1 MDVLIIIS
9 LIILAIILLL
19 VEIFLLP
26 GISVAGVLAGGCI
39 LYANYYAFANMG
51 NVAGFITLA
60 VSVSACMGAL
70 LLFMRSKTLD
80 KLALKKNIS
89 SKIDR
94 NAEALVKTGDTGVTT
109 TRLAQIGYAE
119 INGRI
124 VEVKSTG
131 DFIDQKTPVQVVR
144 ITDGII
150 QVEPI
155 Q

>member
-1 MDVLIIIS
+1 MDVLIIIG

-26 GISVAGVLAGGCI
+26 GISIAGVLAGGCI

-51 NVAGFITLA
+51 SVAGFITMA
-60 VSVSACMGAL
+60 VSILACLGAL
-70 LLFMRSKTLD
+70 IFFMRSKTLD
-80 KLALKKNIS
+80 NLALKKDIN

-94 NAEALVKTGDTGVTT
+94 SAEAMVRIGDTGITT

-119 INGRI
+119 INERI
-124 VEVKSTG
+124 VEVKSAG
-131 DFIDQKTPVQVVR
+131 DFIDSKTPIRVVR

-150 QVEPI
+150 LVEAMP
-155 Q
+155 

>member
-1 MDVLIIIS
+1 MDVLIIIG

-26 GISVAGVLAGGCI
+26 GISIAGVLAGGCI

-51 NVAGFITLA
+51 SVAGFITMA
-60 VSVSACMGAL
+60 VSILACLGAL
-70 LLFMRSKTLD
+70 ILFMRSKTLD
-80 KLALKKNIS
+80 NLALKKDIN

-94 NAEALVKTGDTGVTT
+94 SAEAMIRIGDTGITT

-119 INGRI
+119 INERI
-124 VEVKSTG
+124 VEVKSAG
-131 DFIDQKTPVQVVR
+131 DFIDPKTPIRVVR

-150 QVEPI
+150 LVEAMP
-155 Q
+155 

>member
-26 GISVAGVLAGGCI
+26 GISVAGILAGGSI

-51 NVAGFITLA
+51 STAGFITMT
-60 VSVSACMGAL
+60 VSALACVGTL
-70 LLFMRSKTLD
+70 ILFMRSKTLD
-80 KLALKKNIS
+80 NLALKKNIN
-89 SKIDR
+89 SKVDR
-94 NAEALVKTGDTGVTT
+94 SAEALVKTGDTGVTT

-119 INGRI
+119 INERI
-124 VEVKSTG
+124 VEVKSAG
-131 DFIDQKTPVQVVR
+131 DFIDPKTPIRVVR

-150 QVEPI
+150 LVEAI
-155 Q
+155 L

>member
-1 MDVLIIIS
+1 MDVLIIIG

-26 GISVAGVLAGGCI
+26 GISIAGVLAGGCI

-51 NVAGFITLA
+51 SVAGFITMA
-60 VSVSACMGAL
+60 VSILACLGAL
-70 LLFMRSKTLD
+70 ILFMRSKTLD
-80 KLALKKNIS
+80 NLALKKDIN

-94 NAEALVKTGDTGVTT
+94 SAEAMVRIGDTGITT

-119 INGRI
+119 INERI
-124 VEVKSTG
+124 VEVKSAG
-131 DFIDQKTPVQVVR
+131 DFIDSKTPIRVVR

-150 QVEPI
+150 LVEAMP
-155 Q
+155 